1 MKPRAGSGRCL
12 HQLGGSSAGGTGA
25 RDRGLGQGA
34 EIEVKADQGAAF
46 ADRIQETLTLLRLMY
61 KRALKFLWVR

>member
-1 MKPRAGSGRCL
+1 MKPRAGSGRSL
-12 HQLGGSSAGGTGA
+12 HQLGGLSAGGSGA
-25 RDRGLGQGA
+25 RDQGSGQGA
-34 EIEVKADQGAAF
+34 EIEADQGAAF